1 MIAVIDCGGA
11 NLRSVSYA
19 LENLNIDYQIC
30 KKKEQVI
37 NSSAMIIPGVGAAKN
52 VMNNLKK
59 QNLINT
65 IKEYKKPVLGIC
77 VGMQIFYEFSEEE
90 NKKCLGLIPGKIKRF
105 SESNLTIPHMGWNE
119 VVFNDSSFDE
129 CNGYYYFAN
138 SYYAEVNKFTFG
150 KCAYGNTF
158 SAFVRKDNF
167 FGVQF
172 HPEKSSTKGSK
183 FLMKFLKQ
191 L

>member
-11 NLRSVSYA
+11 NLRSVSFA

-30 KKKEQVI
+30 KKKEQII
-37 NSSAMIIPGVGAAKN
+37 NSSAMIIPGVGAARN

-119 VVFNDSSFDE
+119 VVFNDNSFDE

-172 HPEKSSTKGSK
+172 HPEKSSEKGSK
-183 FLMKFLKQ
+183 FLMQFLKQ